1 MRVCVSLSLSLPC
14 PIGTFFQ
21 SKGFL
26 LGPLTEPAIAIWT
39 TGSVFHVSFQKEGE
53 SPISSGFFVRGE
65 KAWRAFGEFSSVNE
79 SKLSSSF

>member
-1 MRVCVSLSLSLPC
+1 MRECVCLSLSLPC
-14 PIGTFFQ
+14 PIGTLFQ

-39 TGSVFHVSFQKEGE
+39 TGSVFHVSFQKEVE
-53 SPISSGFFVRGE
+53 SPITSCFFIVGK
-65 KAWRAFGEFSSVNE
+65 KAWCAFGESSSVNE